1 MKYYCVCHELVVI
14 AEHFKICQRSARRP
28 RWWRQHVPQDNS
40 DIKIAVSENIKSF
53 GVGTFFFFTS
63 QRIVCTSWVFFFNL
77 LYVDNAM
84 AIKSW
89 FQLLF
94 ETMLQRFLSPARRA
108 STDTWSTW
116 IPSQI
121 LFSDATSCHNVHVSQ
136 SFSFCSAMSK
146 LSCLCRWSV
155 MLSFGHRGNQ
165 GGCASS
171 TLNGRV
177 YTVTS

>member
-1 MKYYCVCHELVVI
+1 MFPRIIRTLELLFPTGW
-14 AEHFKICQRSARRP
+14 EHFLFLRVRELS
-28 RWWRQHVPQDNS
+28 VPLEYFFLFFC
-40 DIKIAVSENIKSF
+40 KAPKSSLIF
-53 GVGTFFFFTS
+53 
-63 QRIVCTSWVFFFNL
+63 
-77 LYVDNAM
+77 DNAM
-84 AIKSW
+84 TIKSW

-94 ETMLQRFLSPARRA
+94 ETMLERFLSPARRA

-146 LSCLCRWSV
+146 LSCVCRWSV
-155 MLSFGHRGNQ
+155 MLSFGHRANQ